1 MVGFE
6 GVGLTACSG
15 FWVVATGFL
24 LAGLVGCTCCAGL
37 TDCAGCADCVV
48 SSGASSVSSPMMLSI
63 AASVSGGTVVSS
75 LLFGLQPQKRNIVA
89 HRMSA
94 TAEIS
99 FLFIVFSFLSFRD

>member
-1 MVGFE
+1 MGA
-6 GVGLTACSG
+6 GLTVCAG
-15 FWVVATGFL
+15 FWVVEAGFL
-24 LAGLVGCTCCAGL
+24 LAGLVGSTCCAGL

-48 SSGASSVSSPMMLSI
+48 SPAAGSVSSPMMLSI

-99 FLFIVFSFLSFRD
+99 FLFIVFFLS